1 MAADFAAPKCRN
13 LPLLTLA
20 VARMDL
26 YNRLEFVDPIALWLT
41 ANHAQHDLVFQ
52 ITPKPASAVP
62 FAPLCGPRVGTVRG
76 LWSQWKLCTFVGARG
91 RRRANGGLRR
101 PERRRGWTQCHPS
114 FGCRPGRTKNTP
126 QDDDGTCGSQGCSH
140 SRASYGAA
148 TPCNLKSNSM
158 SMRRE
163 TSSRETRLTSSKS
176 LGASKP
182 EFERRARE
190 T

>member
-1 MAADFAAPKCRN
+1 MPNRGPPRCPLLQSSLLSSDTRLSTFRKQFQPLRMAADFAAPKCRN

-114 FGCRPGRTKNTP
+114 FGC
-126 QDDDGTCGSQGCSH
+126 QGPVGQKI
-140 SRASYGAA
+140 RLKTTTAPAA
-148 TPCNLKSNSM
+148 
-158 SMRRE
+158 
-163 TSSRETRLTSSKS
+163 
-176 LGASKP
+176 
-182 EFERRARE
+182 RRAALILGRRME
-190 T
+190 LQLHAT